1 MEIKQAISI
10 LKKDLMCC
18 EEDPICERTPCHR
31 CELFVSG
38 EDVRE
43 ATRIVIRYVEER
55 EQIKPEV

>member
-10 LKKDLMCC
+10 LKKDLMCA
-18 EEDPICERTPCHR
+18 EGNPICERTPCHR

-55 EQIKPEV
+55 EQIQPEV